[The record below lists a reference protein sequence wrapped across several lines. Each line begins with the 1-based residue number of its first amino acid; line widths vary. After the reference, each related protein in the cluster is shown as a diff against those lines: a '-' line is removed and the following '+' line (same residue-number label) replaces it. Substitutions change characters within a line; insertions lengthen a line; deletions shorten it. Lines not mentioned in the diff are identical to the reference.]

1 VSLSEVFGS
10 GSTKGSAAT
19 SGKTKP
25 ERPWGVLVLPV
36 AVSRSAILPNDGS
49 AQPPVPVALGPGNQ
63 QASENGARVAPSRV

>member
-1 VSLSEVFGS
+1 MSLSEVFGS

-36 AVSRSAILPNDGS
+36 AVSRSAIF
-49 AQPPVPVALGPGNQ
+49 A
-63 QASENGARVAPSRV
+63 E